1 MDFIKK
7 HYEKLILLLL
17 LVIFIASMFHVLNII
32 KQTGE
37 IQEHHL
43 QIPTREA
50 DYKIQDP
57 NDPSFNVPE
66 ILKSTSLSWVNPG
79 PRAKGNED
87 HYSDLSFVFRIVRCP
102 FCKKLIPR
110 SYMEKQ
116 SVCPFCKN
124 AANNGEA
131 FAEPPDEGV
140 LDVMIPEDILR
151 QYQLDPNDPDVRFY
165 DIDGDGFS
173 NIYEYVM
180 KTDMGDPRNHPPLW
194 HRLRVIEVGK
204 VSLPVKFTGI
214 DTTDGEDDPQLWV
227 LKFNNGDINTIGG
240 EIELDRKYFKIE
252 KAERKVENVNGE
264 KKDASILFLKEV
276 GGNLEV
282 QMKAG
287 ETVRSFA
294 DKAQLE
300 DSANPGKRI
309 TVTVGEQFS
318 LGNRL
323 TGSESYRVKSFDTK
337 AGSVLLENPSAAE
350 GDPNATKDK
359 NGTVMLV
366 SGFGQ
371 VSPRMKVRERQ
382 QNRMGEYGP
391 DMPYGPGGPYAPGQ
405 RRYHAP
411 GRR

>member
-1 MDFIKK
+1 M
-7 HYEKLILLLL
+7 
-17 LVIFIASMFHVLNII
+17 
-32 KQTGE
+32 
-37 IQEHHL
+37 
-43 QIPTREA
+43 
-50 DYKIQDP
+50 
-57 NDPSFNVPE
+57 
-66 ILKSTSLSWVNPG
+66 
-79 PRAKGNED
+79 
-87 HYSDLSFVFRIVRCP
+87 
-102 FCKKLIPR
+102 
-110 SYMEKQ
+110 
-116 SVCPFCKN
+116 
-124 AANNGEA
+124 
-131 FAEPPDEGV
+131 
-140 LDVMIPEDILR
+140 
-151 QYQLDPNDPDVRFY
+151 
-165 DIDGDGFS
+165 
-173 NIYEYVM
+173 
-180 KTDMGDPRNHPPLW
+180 
-194 HRLRVIEVGK
+194 
-204 VSLPVKFTGI
+204 
-214 DTTDGEDDPQLWV
+214 

-287 ETVRSFA
+287 ETVRSFV

-405 RRYHAP
+405 RRYQAP